1 MQLSAEGTTMSVI
14 SPPES
19 LCASK
24 AETFQ
29 QVWEALGRIPLDRIR
44 MRPPPGTAVEQD
56 VIDVEAKENRLCE
69 LVDSTLVEKAM
80 GFGESALAALFI
92 ELLGP
97 FIRSRNLGI
106 ITGEGG
112 MMRLMAGLVRIPDV
126 AFTSWTRIPGG
137 RYPDKPV
144 PALAPDLA
152 IEILSESNTP
162 AEMDR
167 KCEEYFQAHV
177 RLVWRVDPR
186 ARTISVY
193 TAVNRFVVLKEADTL
208 TGGEVLPGWCASVG
222 EIFAELDRRMTAGN

>member
-1 MQLSAEGTTMSVI
+1 MSVI
-14 SPPES
+14 SLPES
-19 LCASK
+19 IRSAK

-29 QVWEALGRIPLDRIR
+29 QMWEALGRIPLDRIR

-56 VIDVEAKENRLCE
+56 VIDAEAKENRLCE
-69 LVDSTLVEKAM
+69 LVDATLVEKAI

-126 AFTSWTRIPGG
+126 AFTSWSRIPGG

-152 IEILSESNTP
+152 IEILSESNTVV
-162 AEMDR
+162 EMDR
-167 KCEEYFQAHV
+167 KTEEYFKANV

-186 ARTISVY
+186 SRTIAVY
-193 TAVNRFVVLKEADTL
+193 TSPDRHSVLSESDTL
-208 TGGEVLPGWCASVG
+208 KAGDVLPGWSIPVR
-222 EIFAELDRRMTAGN
+222 EIFAELERRMTAN